1 MTNNFEQIKS
11 LLRFDEP
18 DHFYFLQI
26 LKRRKDNPDM
36 KRDVSVIDNFFIY
49 QIEDLNKLQDKI
61 INLCESNNA
70 RACIR
75 LNVRD
80 AEKIALQT
88 LKITTDCILNKD
100 YKGVKSAYLSAC
112 GQYAS
117 DKNKKWIVDID
128 TKEDSVVTEVIEHL
142 LTIPNMLI
150 YAKISTKNGFHI
162 LVSPFNPKLFSDKY
176 PSIDLHKDNPTI
188 LYTP

>member
-1 MTNNFEQIKS
+1 MTNNFEQIKT

-18 DHFYFLQI
+18 EHFYFLQI

-36 KRDVSVIDNFFIY
+36 KKDVSVIDNFFIY
-49 QIEDLNKLQDKI
+49 QREDLDKLQDKI
-61 INLCESNNA
+61 IKLCDSNNA

-128 TKEDSVVTEVIEHL
+128 TKDDSIIVEVINHL
-142 LTIPNMLI
+142 LSIPNMLI
-150 YAKISTKNGFHI
+150 YAKVPTKNGFHI
-162 LVSPFNPKLFSDKY
+162 LVNPFNPKIFSDKY
-176 PSIDLHKDNPTI
+176 PTIDLHKDNPTI
-188 LYTP
+188 LYIP